1 MALVGSYSV
10 GGSYSLVTLSK
21 QYDTVDE
28 LLIQVPNNTS
38 GSIDAGDVRDSVYSL
53 WQKIETVSASVSN
66 FGSSSTQ
73 YDRTTPTTEEV
84 GGILPGSTFSGSIQD
99 ALDRIFYPYVGPG
112 ATLTSWSQKEF
123 GDSTGYSF
131 NLSWT
136 ATQNSNPITQI
147 IVNGVS
153 QTLSPLFGAV
163 PATSTHS
170 SSNPP
175 SSTGVSQ
182 TYTMSVSDGTSTTI
196 KTTTVSWRNKIY
208 WGVLDGTTA
217 GNPDLTSFP
226 GLASILGTLVSSATI
241 LGLNSELSLTKN
253 KTYTGINGGGKY
265 LIFAWP
271 SNMTGATSPT
281 FTVGGFTVN
290 SFTSIKTGFVF
301 TNSKGFSGSNYEVWV
316 SNTIQNSPL
325 NIIIS

>member
-10 GGSYSLVTLSK
+10 GGSYSLVTLSN

-28 LLIQVPNNTS
+28 LLIQVPNNTA

-53 WQKIETVSASVSN
+53 WQKIETVSASFSLS
-66 FGSSSTQ
+66 GTTS
-73 YDRTTPTTEEV
+73 YDRISTTTVEV
-84 GGILPGSTFSGSIQD
+84 GGLPIGSTFSGSIQD
-99 ALDRIFYPYVGPG
+99 ALDRIFYPYVSPD
-112 ATLTSWSQKEF
+112 ASLTSWSQKEF
-123 GDSTGYSF
+123 GDSTGYNF

-147 IVNGVS
+147 IVNGVL
-153 QTLSPLFGAV
+153 QTLSPLSGTV

-182 TYTMSVSDGTSTTI
+182 TYTMSVFDGTSTTV
-196 KTTTVSWRNKIY
+196 KTSTVSWRNKIY
-208 WGVLDGTTA
+208 WGVLDGTTV

-226 GLASILGTLVSSATI
+226 GSASSLSSLVSSSTI

-271 SNMTGATSPT
+271 SNMTGATSPI
-281 FTVGGFTVN
+281 FTVN
-290 SFTSIKTGFVF
+290 GLPNTAFTSIETGWVF
-301 TNSKGFSGSNYEVWV
+301 TNGNGFSGSNYEVWV
-316 SNTIQNSPL
+316 SNTIQNSPI

>member
-1 MALVGSYSV
+1 MSLIGSYSV
-10 GGSYSLVTLSK
+10 SGSFSSVTLSK
-21 QYDTVDE
+21 HYSTVDE
-28 LLIQVPNNTS
+28 LLIQIPNNTA
-38 GSIDAGDVRDSVYSL
+38 GNIDAGDVRDSVYSL
-53 WQKIETVSASVSN
+53 WQKIEYVSASVSS
-66 FGSSSTQ
+66 FGSSSVS
-73 YDRTTPTTEEV
+73 YIRSTPTTVEV
-84 GGILPGSTFSGSIQD
+84 GGLSSGSTFSGSIQD
-99 ALDRIFYPYVGPG
+99 ALDRIFYPYIGPD
-112 ATLTSWSQKEF
+112 ATLSSWSKKEF
-123 GDSTGYSF
+123 GDTSGYNF

-147 IVNGVS
+147 IVNGVIQS
-153 QTLSPLFGAV
+153 NTPLYGTV

-182 TYTMSVSDGTSTTI
+182 TYTMSVFDGTSTTI

-208 WGVLDGTTA
+208 WGTLDGSIV

-226 GLASILGTLVSSATI
+226 GSASSLGSLVSSSII

-253 KTYTGINGGGKY
+253 KTYNGIDGDGKY

-271 SNMTGATSPT
+271 SNMVGATGPQFIVSGLLSTAFTPIKSNWT
-281 FTVGGFTVN
+281 FTN
-290 SFTSIKTGFVF
+290 I
-301 TNSKGFSGSNYEVWV
+301 NGFSGSNYEVWV

-325 NIIIS
+325 NIVIS

>member
-28 LLIQVPNNTS
+28 LLIQIPENTS
-38 GSIDAGDVRDSVYSL
+38 GSIKADDIRDSVYSL
-53 WQKIETVSASVSN
+53 WQKIETVSAS
-66 FGSSSTQ
+66 FSSSGTTS
-73 YDRTTPTTEEV
+73 YDRISTTTVEV
-84 GGILPGSTFSGSIQD
+84 GGLPIGSTFSGSIQD
-99 ALDRIFYPYVGPG
+99 ALDRIFYPYVSPG
-112 ATLTSWSQKEF
+112 ASITSWSQKEF
-123 GDSTGYSF
+123 GDPTGYSF

-136 ATQNSNPITQI
+136 ATQNSNSITQI
-147 IVNGVS
+147 IVNGVL
-153 QTLSPLFGAV
+153 QTLSPLSGTV

-170 SSNPP
+170 NTPGLQSTQVYNINVMDGI
-175 SSTGVSQ
+175 SST
-182 TYTMSVSDGTSTTI
+182 TSS
-196 KTTTVSWRNKIY
+196 TTVSWRNKIY
-208 WGVLDGTTA
+208 WGVLDGTTV

-226 GLASILGTLVSSATI
+226 GSASSLGSLVSSATI

-271 SNMTGATSPT
+271 SSVPGSTLPT
-281 FTVGGFTVN
+281 FTVNGLPNTAFTSVQSAW
-290 SFTSIKTGFVF
+290 SFTNYWGFV
-301 TNSKGFSGSNYEVWV
+301 SNYEVWV
-316 SNTIQNSPL
+316 SDTIQNSPL

>member
-28 LLIQVPNNTS
+28 LLIQIPENTS
-38 GSIDAGDVRDSVYSL
+38 GSIKADDIRDSVYSL
-53 WQKIETVSASVSN
+53 WQKIETVSAS
-66 FGSSSTQ
+66 FSSSGTTS
-73 YDRTTPTTEEV
+73 YDRISTTTVEV
-84 GGILPGSTFSGSIQD
+84 GGLPIGSTFSGSIQD
-99 ALDRIFYPYVGPG
+99 ALDRIFYPYVSPG
-112 ATLTSWSQKEF
+112 ASITSWSQKEF
-123 GDSTGYSF
+123 GDPTGYSF

-136 ATQNSNPITQI
+136 ATQNSNSITQI
-147 IVNGVS
+147 IVNGVL
-153 QTLSPLFGAV
+153 QTLSPLSGTV

-170 SSNPP
+170 NTPGLQSTQVYNINVMDGI
-175 SSTGVSQ
+175 SST
-182 TYTMSVSDGTSTTI
+182 TSS
-196 KTTTVSWRNKIY
+196 TTVSWRNKIY
-208 WGVLDGTTA
+208 WGVLDGTTV

-226 GLASILGTLVSSATI
+226 GSASSLGSLVSSATI

-265 LIFAWP
+265 FIFACP
-271 SNMTGATSPT
+271 SSVPGSTLPS
-281 FTVGGFTVN
+281 FTVN
-290 SFTSIKTGFVF
+290 GLPNTAFTSVQSAWPFTNYWGFV
-301 TNSKGFSGSNYEVWV
+301 SNYEVWI

>member
-10 GGSYSLVTLSK
+10 GGSYSLVTLSN
-21 QYDTVDE
+21 QYDTIDE
-28 LLIQVPNNTS
+28 LLIQIPENTS
-38 GSIDAGDVRDSVYSL
+38 GSIKAEDIRDSVYSL
-53 WQKIETVSASVSN
+53 WEKIETVSDSVSN

-123 GDSTGYSF
+123 GDPTGYSF

-147 IVNGVS
+147 NVNGS
-153 QTLSPLFGAV
+153 LRPLSPLSGVVA
-163 PATSTHS
+163 ATSTHS
-170 SSNPP
+170 NTPGLQSTQVYNINVMDGISSITA
-175 SSTGVSQ
+175 S
-182 TYTMSVSDGTSTTI
+182 
-196 KTTTVSWRNKIY
+196 TTVSWRNKIY
-208 WGVLDGTTA
+208 WGILDGTA
-217 GNPDLTSFP
+217 VGNPDLTSFP
-226 GLASILGTLVSSATI
+226 GSASSIQSLVNSATI
-241 LGLNSELSLTKN
+241 LGLNSEFSLTKS

-271 SNMTGATSPT
+271 SSVPGSTLPT
-281 FTVGGFTVN
+281 FTVNGFTVN
-290 SFTSIKTGFVF
+290 TFTSVRSAWPF
-301 TNSKGFSGSNYEVWV
+301 TNSWGFVSNYEVWV
-316 SNTIQNSPL
+316 INTIQNSPL

>member
-28 LLIQVPNNTS
+28 LLIQIPENTS
-38 GSIDAGDVRDSVYSL
+38 GSIKANDIRDSVYSL
-53 WQKIETVSASVSN
+53 WQKIETVSAS
-66 FGSSSTQ
+66 FSSSGTTQ

-112 ATLTSWSQKEF
+112 ATLTSSWSQKEF
-123 GDSTGYSF
+123 GDDTGYSF

-147 IVNGVS
+147 IVNGVQ
-153 QTLSPLFGAV
+153 QTLSPLSGAV

-175 SSTGVSQ
+175 SSTGVPQ
-182 TYTMSVSDGTSTTI
+182 TYTMSVFDGTSTTI

-208 WGVLDGTTA
+208 WGVLDGTTV

-226 GLASILGTLVSSATI
+226 GSASSLESLVSSATI

-290 SFTSIKTGFVF
+290 AFTSIKSFVF

>member
-28 LLIQVPNNTS
+28 LLIQIPENTS
-38 GSIDAGDVRDSVYSL
+38 GSIKADDIRDSVYSL
-53 WQKIETVSASVSN
+53 WQKIETVSAS
-66 FGSSSTQ
+66 FSSSGTTS
-73 YDRTTPTTEEV
+73 YDRISTTTVEV
-84 GGILPGSTFSGSIQD
+84 GGLPIGSTFSGSIQD
-99 ALDRIFYPYVGPG
+99 ALDRIFYPYVSPG
-112 ATLTSWSQKEF
+112 ASITSWSQKEF
-123 GDSTGYSF
+123 GDPTGYSF

-136 ATQNSNPITQI
+136 ATQNSNSITQI
-147 IVNGVS
+147 IVNGVL
-153 QTLSPLFGAV
+153 QTLSPLSGTV

-170 SSNPP
+170 NTPGLQSTQVYNINVMDGI
-175 SSTGVSQ
+175 SST
-182 TYTMSVSDGTSTTI
+182 TSS
-196 KTTTVSWRNKIY
+196 TTVSWRNKIY
-208 WGVLDGTTA
+208 WGVLDGTTV

-226 GLASILGTLVSSATI
+226 GSASSLGSLVSSATI

-271 SNMTGATSPT
+271 SSVPGSTLPS
-281 FTVGGFTVN
+281 FTVN
-290 SFTSIKTGFVF
+290 GLPNTAFTSVQSAWPFTNYWGFV
-301 TNSKGFSGSNYEVWV
+301 SNYEVWI

>member
-28 LLIQVPNNTS
+28 LLIQIPENTS
-38 GSIDAGDVRDSVYSL
+38 GSIKADDIRDSVYSL
-53 WQKIETVSASVSN
+53 WQKIETVSAS
-66 FGSSSTQ
+66 FSSSGTTS
-73 YDRTTPTTEEV
+73 YDRISTTTVEV
-84 GGILPGSTFSGSIQD
+84 GGLPIGSTFSGSIQD
-99 ALDRIFYPYVGPG
+99 ALDRIFYPYVSPG
-112 ATLTSWSQKEF
+112 ASITSWSQKEF
-123 GDSTGYSF
+123 GDPTGYSF

-136 ATQNSNPITQI
+136 ATQNSNSITQI
-147 IVNGVS
+147 IVNGVL
-153 QTLSPLFGAV
+153 QTLSPLSGTV

-170 SSNPP
+170 NTPGLQSTQVYNINVMDGI
-175 SSTGVSQ
+175 SST
-182 TYTMSVSDGTSTTI
+182 TSS
-196 KTTTVSWRNKIY
+196 TTVSWRNKIY
-208 WGVLDGTTA
+208 WGVLDGTTV

-226 GLASILGTLVSSATI
+226 GSASSLGSLVSSATI

-271 SNMTGATSPT
+271 SSVPGSTLPT
-281 FTVGGFTVN
+281 FTVNGLPNTA
-290 SFTSIKTGFVF
+290 FTSVQSAWPFTNYWGFV
-301 TNSKGFSGSNYEVWV
+301 SNYEVWI

>member
-28 LLIQVPNNTS
+28 LLIQIPENTS
-38 GSIDAGDVRDSVYSL
+38 GSIKADDIRDSVYSL
-53 WQKIETVSASVSN
+53 WQKIETVSAS
-66 FGSSSTQ
+66 FSSSGTTS
-73 YDRTTPTTEEV
+73 YDRISTTTVEV
-84 GGILPGSTFSGSIQD
+84 GGLPIGSTFSGSIQD

-123 GDSTGYSF
+123 GDPDGYSF

-147 IVNGVS
+147 IVNGVL
-153 QTLSPLFGAV
+153 QTLSPLSGTV

-170 SSNPP
+170 NTPGLQSTQVYNINVMDGI
-175 SSTGVSQ
+175 SST
-182 TYTMSVSDGTSTTI
+182 TSS
-196 KTTTVSWRNKIY
+196 TTVSWRNNIY
-208 WGVLDGTTA
+208 WGVLDGTTV

-226 GLASILGTLVSSATI
+226 GSASSLGSLVSSATI

-253 KTYTGINGGGKY
+253 KTYNGINGGGNY

-271 SNMTGATSPT
+271 SSVPGSTLPT
-281 FTVGGFTVN
+281 FTVNGLPNTAFTSVQSAW
-290 SFTSIKTGFVF
+290 SFTNYWGFV
-301 TNSKGFSGSNYEVWV
+301 SNYEVWV
-316 SNTIQNSPL
+316 SDTIQNSPL